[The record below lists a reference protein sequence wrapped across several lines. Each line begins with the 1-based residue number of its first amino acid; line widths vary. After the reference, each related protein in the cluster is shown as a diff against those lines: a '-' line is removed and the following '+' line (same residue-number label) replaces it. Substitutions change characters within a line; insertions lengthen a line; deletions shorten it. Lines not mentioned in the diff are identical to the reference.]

1 MAPRNFQ
8 TWSYFPTIFLFT
20 RFKLKYHP
28 EDSVKRREELRS
40 ALIKRVKVFQDF
52 NNKKLFEGLSV
63 DGDKSDELVKVLD
76 SVVIMLEGGT
86 EDDLKVC

>member
-1 MAPRNFQ
+1 M
-8 TWSYFPTIFLFT
+8 
-20 RFKLKYHP
+20 
-28 EDSVKRREELRS
+28 
-40 ALIKRVKVFQDF
+40 FQDF